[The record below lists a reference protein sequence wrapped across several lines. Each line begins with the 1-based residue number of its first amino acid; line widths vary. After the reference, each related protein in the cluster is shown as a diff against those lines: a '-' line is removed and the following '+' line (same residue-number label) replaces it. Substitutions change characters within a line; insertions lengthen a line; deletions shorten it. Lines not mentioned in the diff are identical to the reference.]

1 MNHVSSVLASAAL
14 AALLHVTPAQTLAGD
29 QGNHGDHDSDGN
41 RWTSAH
47 DEAEIARLTTTYAW
61 AVDAKD
67 IDQMMSIF
75 SRNAVYDLS
84 AYGFP
89 NVVGYENIRN
99 MFIYGVFPS
108 EKCSFSSISNV
119 KVSVKGNRA
128 EGGDYFMHFGYDGK
142 NGPLTRHHVEGQ
154 HFYKFVK
161 EKGQWK
167 ISWMQGHP
175 TFEKV
180 ETYDPTLMRHCP

>member
-1 MNHVSSVLASAAL
+1 MLRNFLAAASAILATILFATSAEVLANGGGSHGGPDRDSRRVAD
-14 AALLHVTPAQTLAGD
+14 LLD
-29 QGNHGDHDSDGN
+29 Q
-41 RWTSAH
+41 
-47 DEAEIARLTTTYAW
+47 AEIARLATTYAW
-61 AVDAKD
+61 AVDSKN
-67 IDQMMSIF
+67 IDLMMTIF
-75 SRNAVYDLS
+75 SRDAEYDLS
-84 AYGFP
+84 AYGYP
-89 NVVGYENIRN
+89 SVVGRDNIRN
-99 MFIYGVFPS
+99 MFLYAVFPS

-119 KVSVKGNRA
+119 RVQVKGNRA

-180 ETYDPTLMRHCP
+180 EEYDPELMRHCP

>member
-1 MNHVSSVLASAAL
+1 
-14 AALLHVTPAQTLAGD
+14 
-29 QGNHGDHDSDGN
+29 
-41 RWTSAH
+41 
-47 DEAEIARLTTTYAW
+47 
-61 AVDAKD
+61 
-67 IDQMMSIF
+67 MMSIF
-75 SRNAVYDLS
+75 ATNAVYDLS
-84 AYGFP
+84 TYGCP
-89 NVVGYENIRN
+89 NVVGHENIRKR
-99 MFIYGVFPS
+99 FIHGVFTS

-119 KVSVKGNRA
+119 KVQVSGNRA

-142 NGPLTRHHVEGQ
+142 YGPLTRHHVEGQ
-154 HFYKFVK
+154 HFYRFVK

>member
-14 AALLHVTPAQTLAGD
+14 AALLYVAPAQTLAGD
-29 QGNHGDHDSDGN
+29 QGNHGDHDSDRN
-41 RWTSAH
+41 RWSTAQ
-47 DEAEIARLTTTYAW
+47 DEAEIAKLTTTYAW

-75 SRNAVYDLS
+75 ARNAVYDLS

-119 KVSVKGNRA
+119 RVQVKGNRA

-180 ETYDPTLMRHCP
+180 EEYDPELMRHCP

>member
-1 MNHVSSVLASAAL
+1 MNRSSSVLASAAL
-14 AALLHVTPAQTLAGD
+14 AALLHVVPAPSLAHD
-29 QGNHGDHDSDGN
+29 QGSQANHDSDRN
-41 RWTSAH
+41 RVTTAH
-47 DEAEIARLTTTYAW
+47 DEAEIAKLTTTYAW
-61 AVDAKD
+61 AVDSKN

-75 SRNAVYDLS
+75 ATNAVYDLS
-84 AYGFP
+84 AYGYP
-89 NVVGYENIRN
+89 NVVGHENIRK
-99 MFIYGVFPS
+99 MFIYGVFTS

-119 KVSVKGNRA
+119 KVQVSGNRA

-142 NGPLTRHHVEGQ
+142 YGPLTRHHVEGQ
-154 HFYKFVK
+154 HFYQFVK